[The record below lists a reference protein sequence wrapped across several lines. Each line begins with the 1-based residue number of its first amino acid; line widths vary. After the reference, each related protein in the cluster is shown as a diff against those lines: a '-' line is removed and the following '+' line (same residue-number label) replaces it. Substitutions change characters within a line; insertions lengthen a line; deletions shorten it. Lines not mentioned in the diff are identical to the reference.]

1 MTRAALDDIFAKA
14 KKPNTSVGKS
24 TTVKVATGVAKIGT
38 VRGPASKSKTTS
50 KEKTLGTSSD
60 PFGLTARGTTRSND
74 VTEEGWKIYTP
85 AELNIGKGGDTAE
98 CPFDCSCCF

>member
-14 KKPNTSVGKS
+14 KKPSVTKRGAPKNVG
-24 TTVKVATGVAKIGT
+24 TIGN
-38 VRGPASKSKTTS
+38 PISSKSDSTKS
-50 KEKTLGTSSD
+50 KASLRKGTCMGSSSD
-60 PFGLTARGTTRSND
+60 PFALAGRNEKKSCD

-85 AELNIGKGGDTAE
+85 AELNIGKGADTTE